1 MVVNITASLVKK
13 LRMRTGAGVM
23 ECKRALIDSGG
34 DIELSIDNLRK
45 KGHAKAEKKNS
56 RVTAQGAI
64 FTYINH
70 NIAAILEL
78 NCESDFVAK
87 DIEFI
92 SLGRFI
98 VKEACLKQI
107 SNINILNK
115 YFEEKRIKLLS
126 KVGENIN
133 ITRISLL
140 ESETVF
146 SYIHDFRIGVL
157 VGAKLDS
164 DKAIMKKVAMHI
176 AASKP
181 EFLTKNEIPDTVINR
196 EYKIQL
202 DIAIK
207 SRKNKLIAEKIVQGR
222 MKKFFSEV
230 SLVGQKF
237 IMDSEKTVGQLLSE
251 TNSEVTSFIRF
262 EIGEHIKYEL

>member
-1 MVVNITASLVKK
+1 MVNITASLVKE

-34 DIELSIDNLRK
+34 NIELSIDNLRK
-45 KGHAKAEKKNS
+45 EGHAKAAKKSS
-56 RVTAQGAI
+56 RTTAQGAI
-64 FTYINH
+64 FTHIDH
-70 NIAAILEL
+70 NTAAILEL

-87 DIEFI
+87 DVEFI
-92 SLGRFI
+92 SLGYFI
-98 VKEACLKQI
+98 VKEACLKKI
-107 SNINILNK
+107 SDLNILREH
-115 YFEEKRIKLLS
+115 FEEKRIELLL

-133 ITRISLL
+133 IARISLL
-140 ESETVF
+140 KGETIF

-164 DKAIMKKVAMHI
+164 DKEIMKKVAMHI

-181 EFLTKNEIPDTVINR
+181 EFLTKNEIPNSIIDR

-222 MKKFFSEV
+222 MHKFFSEI
-230 SLVGQKF
+230 SLIGQKF

-251 TNSEVTSFIRF
+251 SNSEVTDFIRF
-262 EIGEHIKYEL
+262 EIGEYVKYEF